1 MKHFLCALGAIL
13 LCTIGCSSDN
23 PVKRDPVTFS
33 FAKKYLVKGQTT
45 QADVVQTFGAPNIIT
60 RSTSGGENWTYEK
73 VAMESSG
80 KAGGIGVLGGGI
92 IGGAGLLGGGGSYGG
107 YSEKGSSKTVT
118 LTIYFDDKD
127 VVSDYSVMETH
138 F

>member
-1 MKHFLCALGAIL
+1 MKHLLRTAGVIL

-23 PVKRDPVTFS
+23 PVKRDPVTFG
-33 FAKKYLVKGQTT
+33 FAKKYLVKGQTS
-45 QADVVQTFGAPNIIT
+45 QAEVVQTFGAPNIIT

-73 VAMESSG
+73 VALESSG
-80 KAGGIGVLGGGI
+80 KSGGIGVLGGGI

-118 LTIYFDDKD
+118 LTIYFDDRD